1 MNNKRDTA
9 LDIVRI
15 TALFCVISVHFL
27 LNNGFY
33 DVQNIGKSMYVMTLM
48 RTFFMVCVPLFI
60 ILTGYLMKDKKL
72 SKSYYKG
79 IIKTL
84 SIYFLASLFYLYV
97 RIIIFNDIFTIKTV
111 VLNILNFKVAEY
123 SWYIEMYIGLF
134 LLIPF
139 INLIYNNLESKKQKQ
154 YLILTLL
161 FLTSI
166 PAITNMFN
174 LNLSVNFK
182 LLINNSDTY
191 SKVLPYWWKSIYPL
205 TYYFIGCYI
214 KEYKPQIK
222 KSLNAL
228 LLIITVLLFGTYN
241 YLCNYNKLY
250 VGGIRN
256 DWSSIQTVITTVL
269 LFVFILQFKYNFN
282 EKVKKVIKKISD
294 YSLGAYLVSS
304 VFDRYFYTIL
314 ISKEQFV
321 SDRLIYYFI
330 IVPLVFICSL
340 IISMILNNIYNLLI
354 RLAKKIKTRK
364 LLES

>member
-1 MNNKRDTA
+1 
-9 LDIVRI
+9 
-15 TALFCVISVHFL
+15 
-27 LNNGFY
+27 
-33 DVQNIGKSMYVMTLM
+33 
-48 RTFFMVCVPLFI
+48 
-60 ILTGYLMKDKKL
+60 
-72 SKSYYKG
+72 
-79 IIKTL
+79 
-84 SIYFLASLFYLYV
+84 
-97 RIIIFNDIFTIKTV
+97 
-111 VLNILNFKVAEY
+111 
-123 SWYIEMYIGLF
+123 
-134 LLIPF
+134 
-139 INLIYNNLESKKQKQ
+139 
-154 YLILTLL
+154 
-161 FLTSI
+161 
-166 PAITNMFN
+166 MFN

-228 LLIITVLLFGTYN
+228 LLIITVL
-241 YLCNYNKLY
+241 LY

-314 ISKEQFV
+314 I
-321 SDRLIYYFI
+321 IY
-330 IVPLVFICSL
+330 
-340 IISMILNNIYNLLI
+340 
-354 RLAKKIKTRK
+354 
-364 LLES
+364 